1 MRTFTKAIVLALACL
16 TVWTAPAA
24 AAPQQTGRVD
34 LNAVLTELQRISS
47 AANADIANL
56 HIDKWS
62 AGWKLWKGHGG
73 QKKEDMGHIAASL
86 QKNLTDAIPSL
97 VHDVQAAHGSISTS
111 FKLYH
116 DVDVVYDY
124 LGRLADAA
132 EANGRK
138 EEYQPLNDDVAAFEG
153 VRQKLSTYIEQA
165 AVAIES
171 TGKLPAMNSP
181 AAGGPH
187 QLPKKIVVDEPAA
200 KKAKKKNP

>member
-1 MRTFTKAIVLALACL
+1 MKIFTGAVIAILACL
-16 TVWTAPAA
+16 TVWAAPAA
-24 AAPQQTGRVD
+24 AAAQQTGRID
-34 LNAVLTELQRISS
+34 LNAVLNELQRVSS
-47 AANADIANL
+47 ATNADIAN
-56 HIDKWS
+56 IRFDRWG

-73 QKKEDMGHIAASL
+73 QKKDDMEHIAASL
-86 QKNLTDAIPSL
+86 QKNLTDAIPGL
-97 VHDVQAAHGSISTS
+97 IHDVQAARGSISTS

-132 EANGRK
+132 EANGKK
-138 EEYQPLNDDVAAFEG
+138 EEYQPLSEDVAAFES

-181 AAGGPH
+181 AAGGSH
-187 QLPKKIVVDEPAA
+187 HLPKKIVVDDPNAR
-200 KKAKKKNP
+200 KTKKKH